1 MSVKAYGVSYSM
13 KKGNITL
20 EHLST
25 VIDAKDLNS
34 ARNKLAR
41 KHRVEAKDIK
51 IKNYSIVGY
60 Y

>member
-1 MSVKAYGVSYSM
+1 MKAYGVSYSM
-13 KKGNITL
+13 KKGNITF

-25 VIDAKDLNS
+25 VVDAKDLKS

-41 KHRVEAKDIK
+41 KHRVEPKDIE
-51 IKNYSIVGY
+51 ITYSTIVGY